1 MTGEVSHNFNMASID
16 TLHPTWFPMPSL
28 SSDTIPAMLT
38 PLTTPCPA
46 TLIFAIG
53 GVLMDW
59 NPRNLYRAVSPNDE
73 LEISFDEWKHLQDA
87 CGLL

>member
-1 MTGEVSHNFNMASID
+1 
-16 TLHPTWFPMPSL
+16 MPSL
-28 SSDTIPAMLT
+28 SSDTIPAMQT

-46 TLIFAIG
+46 TLIFATG

-87 CGLL
+87 CGVL

>member
-1 MTGEVSHNFNMASID
+1 MQA
-16 TLHPTWFPMPSL
+16 
-28 SSDTIPAMLT
+28 
-38 PLTTPCPA
+38 PLTTPCQA

-59 NPRNLYRAVSPNDE
+59 NPRKLYRAVSPNDE

>member
-1 MTGEVSHNFNMASID
+1 MQA
-16 TLHPTWFPMPSL
+16 
-28 SSDTIPAMLT
+28 

-59 NPRNLYRAVSPNDE
+59 SPRSLHRAMFPSDE
-73 LEISFDEWKHLQDA
+73 QTMERFLVESSFDEWKHLQDA
-87 CGLL
+87 CGVL